1 MKTMSQLARELNIS
15 KSTLHRLIQRNE
27 IETIQQG
34 NKNMIDE
41 VSEQAIIKALNGK
54 TFQKETF
61 QRDKIETK
69 TFQNQIVPQM
79 ERFAEQEQKLL
90 ELQQQ
95 LQSIT
100 DNSIKLQFQLD
111 ILKTENVSLNDKIA
125 DKDKTIERLEQD
137 KEYLK
142 SKLDAADANISNLTT
157 ALTAAQALHGMDKQQ
172 AVIDVKTADDEHSEQ
187 SSNSEDQSETQQQ
200 PQQKLSF
207 FNRLFKRSKK

>member
-41 VSEQAIIKALNGK
+41 TTEQAIIKALHDK

-61 QRDKIETK
+61 QKNENETK
-69 TFQNQIVPQM
+69 TFQNQIVSQA
-79 ERFAEQEQKLL
+79 ERIVEQEKNIL

-95 LQSIT
+95 LQDITNKSIQ
-100 DNSIKLQFQLD
+100 LQFQLD
-111 ILKTENVSLNDKIA
+111 ILKAENTSLNDKIA
-125 DKDKTIERLEQD
+125 DKDKTIGRLEQD

-142 SKLDAADANISNLTT
+142 SKLDAADSNISNLTT

-172 AVIDVKTADDEHSEQ
+172 AVIDVKADDESSEP
-187 SSNSEDQSETQQQ
+187 SETTAPDQTPDAQ
-200 PQQKLSF
+200 PQKLSF
-207 FNRLFKRSKK
+207 FQRIFRRK

>member
-1 MKTMSQLARELNIS
+1 MSQLARDLNIS

-41 VSEQAIIKALNGK
+41 VSEQAIIKALNEK

-61 QRDKIETK
+61 QRNKFETK

-142 SKLDAADANISNLTT
+142 SKLDAADANILNLTT

>member
-1 MKTMSQLARELNIS
+1 MSQLARDLNIS

-27 IETIQQG
+27 IKTIQQG

-41 VSEQAIIKALNGK
+41 VSEQAIIKTLNEK

-61 QRDKIETK
+61 QRNKIETK

-125 DKDKTIERLEQD
+125 DKDKTIEGLEQD

-142 SKLDAADANISNLTT
+142 RKLDAADANILNLIT

-172 AVIDVKTADDEHSEQ
+172 AVIDVKTADGEHSSP
-187 SSNSEDQSETQQQ
+187 SSTSEDQIDTHQQ

-207 FNRLFKRSKK
+207 LDRLFKRSKKQR

>member
-41 VSEQAIIKALNGK
+41 TTEQAIIKALHDK

-61 QRDKIETK
+61 QKNENETK
-69 TFQNQIVPQM
+69 TFQNQIVSQA
-79 ERFAEQEQKLL
+79 ERIVEQEKNIL

-95 LQSIT
+95 LQDITNKSIQ
-100 DNSIKLQFQLD
+100 LQFQLD
-111 ILKTENVSLNDKIA
+111 ILKAENTSLNDKIA
-125 DKDKTIERLEQD
+125 DKDKTIGRLEQD

-142 SKLDAADANISNLTT
+142 SKLDAADSNISNLTT

-172 AVIDVKTADDEHSEQ
+172 AVIDVKADDESSEP
-187 SSNSEDQSETQQQ
+187 SKTTAPDQT
-200 PQQKLSF
+200 PDAPPQKLSF
-207 FNRLFKRSKK
+207 FQRIFRRK

>member
-1 MKTMSQLARELNIS
+1 MSQLARELNIS

-41 VSEQAIIKALNGK
+41 VSEQAIIKALKEK
-54 TFQKETF
+54 TFQKEPF

-187 SSNSEDQSETQQQ
+187 SSNSEDQSETQQ
-200 PQQKLSF
+200 KLSF

>member
-1 MKTMSQLARELNIS
+1 MSQLARELNIS

-41 VSEQAIIKALNGK
+41 TTEQAIIKALHDK

-61 QRDKIETK
+61 QKNENETK
-69 TFQNQIVPQM
+69 TFQNQIVSQA
-79 ERFAEQEQKLL
+79 ERIVEQEKNIL

-95 LQSIT
+95 LQDITNKSIQ
-100 DNSIKLQFQLD
+100 LQFQLD
-111 ILKTENVSLNDKIA
+111 ILKAENTSLNDKIA
-125 DKDKTIERLEQD
+125 DKDKTIGRLEQD

-142 SKLDAADANISNLTT
+142 SKLDAADSNISNLTT

-172 AVIDVKTADDEHSEQ
+172 AVIDVKADDESSEP
-187 SSNSEDQSETQQQ
+187 SETTAPDQTSDA
-200 PQQKLSF
+200 PPQKLSF
-207 FNRLFKRSKK
+207 FQRIFRRK

>member
-1 MKTMSQLARELNIS
+1 MSQLARELNIS

-41 VSEQAIIKALNGK
+41 TTEQAIIKALHDK

-61 QRDKIETK
+61 QKNENETK
-69 TFQNQIVPQM
+69 TFQNQIVSQA
-79 ERFAEQEQKLL
+79 ERIVEQEKNIL

-95 LQSIT
+95 LQDITNKSIQ
-100 DNSIKLQFQLD
+100 LQFQLD
-111 ILKTENVSLNDKIA
+111 ILKAENTSLNDKIA
-125 DKDKTIERLEQD
+125 DKDKTIGRLEQD

-142 SKLDAADANISNLTT
+142 SKLDAADSNISNLTT

-172 AVIDVKTADDEHSEQ
+172 AVIDVKADDESSEP
-187 SSNSEDQSETQQQ
+187 SETTASDQTSDAT
-200 PQQKLSF
+200 PQKLSF
-207 FNRLFKRSKK
+207 FQRIFRRK